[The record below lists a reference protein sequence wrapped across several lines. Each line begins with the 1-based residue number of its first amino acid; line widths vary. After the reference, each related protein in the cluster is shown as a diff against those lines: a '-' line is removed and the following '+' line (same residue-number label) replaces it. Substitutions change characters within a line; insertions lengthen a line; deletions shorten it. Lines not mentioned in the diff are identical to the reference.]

1 MVKAV
6 LRLSVFVLC
15 ALLGAVSVWL
25 NRSLRHVELPE
36 PRSAQKINFSE
47 DISEESEAVYQSVL
61 DQNFAQDG
69 AKLLVIEDETTGCPM
84 YEDPEIR
91 IKFGPETKSFAE
103 IVSEKMQSA
112 ETSTIEN
119 YLERNKISEKI
130 AIPTDVGSKHLL
142 VGKKELASVFRK
154 GEFDMGW
161 TRFYK
166 KYPDS
171 TGLIFFSK
179 VGFSSDHNQA
189 MLYAGRQCGGLCGS
203 GSYLL
208 LNKRN
213 GKWVVEKDMGLWV
226 S

>member
-1 MVKAV
+1 MVKIAR
-6 LRLSVFVLC
+6 RLSVFILC
-15 ALLGAVSVWL
+15 ALLGAVSVWV
-25 NRSLRHVELPE
+25 NRSLRRVELSK
-36 PRSAQKINFSE
+36 PRAAGPVNISE
-47 DISEESEAVYQSVL
+47 DSDAVYQSVL

-91 IKFGPETKSFAE
+91 IKFGPETKSFTE
-103 IVSEKMQSA
+103 TVSEKMQSA

-130 AIPTDVGSKHLL
+130 GIHTIVGGKYLL
-142 VGKKELASVFRK
+142 VGKAELAGVFRK
-154 GEFDMGW
+154 GEIDMGW

-171 TGLIFFSK
+171 SGLIFLSK
-179 VGFSSDHNQA
+179 VGFNPDRTQA